1 MTFSIF
7 LILQMKMKMTADGL
21 NGVRLESVPFREE
34 VAKEHDI
41 GIVILPKDLKE
52 DYRVLDPIQIQK
64 TAKKTNVAVGTFV
77 NVIN

>member
-1 MTFSIF
+1 MN
-7 LILQMKMKMTADGL
+7 MKMMEVGQ
-21 NGVRLESVPFREE
+21 NGVLLEIVVFRQE
-34 VAKEHDI
+34 VAKEQDI

-64 TAKKTNVAVGTFV
+64 TAKKTNVMVGTFV